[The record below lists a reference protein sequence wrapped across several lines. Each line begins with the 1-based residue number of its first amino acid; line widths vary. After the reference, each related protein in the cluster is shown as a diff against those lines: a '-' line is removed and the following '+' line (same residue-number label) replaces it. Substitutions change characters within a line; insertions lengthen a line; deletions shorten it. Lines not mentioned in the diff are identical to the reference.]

1 MGRRETRCG
10 HPEVGVSVGLTGP
23 YGAHIICG
31 SDQRGRRRS
40 GMSERSWLRR
50 RPLLRPRLSL
60 WIEGETTGRTEQSS
74 MIAPLPP
81 QWAGVRESACMPC
94 KLSRFSHV
102 RLLRPHRRK
111 PTKVLCAWNS
121 PGKNTGVGCHFLLQG
136 IFPTQGSNPSLL
148 DLLCWQVASLPL
160 SPPGN
165 PWVTIVLTL
174 APISF
179 L

>member
-102 RLLRPHRRK
+102 CLFATPWTVTCQTPLSMGFPRQEYWSGLP
-111 PTKVLCAWNS
+111 VISS
-121 PGKNTGVGCHFLLQG
+121 PGDLPDPG
-136 IFPTQGSNPSLL
+136 IEPSSL
-148 DLLCWQVASLPL
+148 ASP
-160 SPPGN
+160 
-165 PWVTIVLTL
+165 TL
-174 APISF
+174 AGGFFTIEPLGKLCVF
-179 L
+179 MK